1 MGLTRDRVLQRLTF
15 QIFHSDKGSAI
26 FFTDIVNG
34 ANVGVV
40 ESGSSVRFALEA
52 RERLR
57 VAGDIFEQE
66 FERDKAVEA
75 KVLCL
80 VDHAHAQAAARV
92 NPHWRRR
99 YMHLAMR
106 RHKSIAKVAM
116 GRRMAVRLY
125 WMWRNSFD
133 YSPSLEFGSYA
144 GQLGTRNGVK

>member
-34 ANVGVV
+34 ASVGVV
-40 ESGSSVRFALEA
+40 ESGSCVRFALEA

-80 VDHAHAQAAARV
+80 VDHAHPAAPQLLYDVVVRDGLTNEFVKVRHNAAILGCELCRV
-92 NPHWRRR
+92 NE
-99 YMHLAMR
+99 L
-106 RHKSIAKVAM
+106 KIFV
-116 GRRMAVRLY
+116 
-125 WMWRNSFD
+125 
-133 YSPSLEFGSYA
+133 
-144 GQLGTRNGVK
+144 QI